1 MSHRPSRTSRF
12 APWRALAVVVLLVL
26 AAPWVLAATTPPT
39 TAETPPDFPLLD
51 RPNSGRPPEH
61 ATDFGGWAQF
71 AVFGGIMVAVGGGIL
86 LIAAESRRKKRRAGV
101 SPQAG
106 ATASSTRS
114 EPHADTSA
122 KRPDSTARQ

>member
-1 MSHRPSRTSRF
+1 M
-12 APWRALAVVVLLVL
+12 
-26 AAPWVLAATTPPT
+26 
-39 TAETPPDFPLLD
+39 LD